1 MIEDLT
7 SATKNPVSKFI
18 NAINKTDTT
27 GVPLFIK
34 FYWKDC
40 GHCVSLAPI
49 WNKVAKQ
56 HSGDKIFFLGV
67 EADVV
72 NRLKKDE
79 RVLASSY
86 NDVIQPITGYPTLF
100 MVKNKSFIPYDQDER
115 EEANLNSFIQKYIVK
130 KDRVATLK
138 NRKPTSG
145 GGTCKIK
152 KFKTRSKSKSKN
164 LKKIKRRATQRR

>member
-1 MIEDLT
+1 MKEDLT

-18 NAINKTDTT
+18 NAINKTDT

-40 GHCVSLAPI
+40 GHCVTLAPI
-49 WNKVAKQ
+49 WDTVAKQ
-56 HSGDKIFFLGV
+56 HSGDKISFLGV

-72 NRLKKDE
+72 NKIKKDK
-79 RVLASSY
+79 RILASSY

-100 MVKNKSFIPYDQDER
+100 MVKNKSFIPYDQTER

-130 KDRVATLK
+130 KNVATLK
-138 NRKPTSG
+138 NKKPTSG
-145 GGTCKIK
+145 GGTRKNKKI
-152 KFKTRSKSKSKN
+152 KTRSKKSKSKN